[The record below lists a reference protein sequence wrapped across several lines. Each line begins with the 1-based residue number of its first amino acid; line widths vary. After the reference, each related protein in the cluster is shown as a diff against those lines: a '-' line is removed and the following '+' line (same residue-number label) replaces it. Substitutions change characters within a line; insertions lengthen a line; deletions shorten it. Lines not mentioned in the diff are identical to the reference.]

1 MATLRL
7 TLNECP
13 IDLRLIR
20 RLTLLAG
27 MLSACVV
34 NSEVSAA
41 EPKLRC
47 IEPDAKT
54 GSSAAVVVG
63 DVPLVQTDQVFS
75 AAIVEGD
82 VDPASVEQQIEGLF
96 RKLETVLKTAG
107 SGLDRSVKLD
117 FYVAEWKL
125 IRLIEAEL
133 ARQFEGD
140 HKPAVA
146 FIVTRP
152 ADQRSLVS
160 VDAIATTAKQPGRS
174 AQILRDEKNDAAVSV
189 VPDGTR
195 IYVSGQAARNESLGK
210 ATRGTLEQLHETLRF
225 LRRRP
230 DDILQIKCFLQPMS
244 KADVVRAEIKRF
256 FGSKPVPP
264 VSLVEW
270 QSGAT
275 VPLEIEIVAFGGRN
289 RTGPVVEYL
298 TPPGMKASPVFS
310 RVARINHS
318 KSIYISGLYPAEES
332 SEAILEVEQLFSS
345 LKRILKK
352 SGSDLRHLV
361 KATYYVSEDHTS
373 RSLNQLR
380 PKYYD
385 PERPPAASKAK
396 VADVG
401 QPGAGITLDMIAVP
415 AIGPEL
421 SEYGPAEFGHGLSA
435 EEASAGWISLFDGR
449 TAFGWSGASVSDGL
463 LSGGRTNSKFQAFE
477 IRAKS
482 KTEGLLRIGKLF
494 FPLNGDFSA
503 KVEADSQASP
513 QTISLGK
520 GLRIEELAIRPIH
533 SKVLFDKVISEWR
546 PIDRDSIPDNRRPK
560 WSVQDGVL
568 RAVGGPG
575 CIEYQGRQFGDFI
588 LQLDIRTRVRHANG
602 GVFFRAIRG
611 DFMNGY
617 EAQVFNRSVNGDPA
631 HPATW
636 STGGIDDRQNARR
649 MVSRDG
655 EFFLM
660 TIVAN
665 GPHIAT
671 WVNGHQQV
679 DWKDTRELDDNP
691 RKGRREK
698 PGVLQLQAHDPD
710 TDVEFRRISIS
721 PFE

>member
-1 MATLRL
+1 MAILRL
-7 TLNECP
+7 TLNDGP
-13 IDLRLIR
+13 IDLRLICCSI
-20 RLTLLAG
+20 LLAG
-27 MLSACVV
+27 MLSAGVV
-34 NSEVSAA
+34 RSGVCAA

-63 DVPLVQTDQVFS
+63 DIPLVQTDQIFS
-75 AAIVEGD
+75 SANVEGD
-82 VDPASVEQQIEGLF
+82 VDPASAEQQIAGLI
-96 RKLETVLKTAG
+96 RKLDTVLKNDG
-107 SGLDRSVKLD
+107 SGLDRSVKLN

-125 IRLIEAEL
+125 IRLVEAEL

-160 VDAIATTAKQPGRS
+160 VDAIATTTKQPGRA
-174 AQILRDEKNDAAVSV
+174 AQILRDEKNGVAVSI

-195 IYVSGQAARNESLGK
+195 IYVSGQAARNESLSK
-210 ATRGTLEQLHETLRF
+210 ATRGTLEQLHETIRF

-230 DDILQIKCFLQPMS
+230 EDILQIKCFVQPMS
-244 KADVVRAEIKRF
+244 KADVVRAEIRQF
-256 FGSKPVPP
+256 FGAKPVPP

-275 VPLEIEIVAFGGRN
+275 VPIEIEIVAFGGRN

-318 KSIYISGLYPAEES
+318 QSIYISGLYPAEES
-332 SEAILEVEQLFSS
+332 SETIPEVEQLFSS

-361 KATYYVSEDHTS
+361 KATYCVSTDHTS
-373 RSLNQLR
+373 RSLNELR
-380 PKYYD
+380 PKYYN

-396 VADVG
+396 VTDVG
-401 QPGAGITLDMIAVP
+401 QADAGITLDMIAVP
-415 AIGPEL
+415 AVGPEF
-421 SEYGPAEFGHGLSA
+421 SEYGAAEFGHGLSA
-435 EEASAGWISLFDGR
+435 EEAAAGWVSLFDGR
-449 TAFGWSGASVSDGL
+449 TTYGWTGASVSGGL
-463 LSGGRTNSKFQAFE
+463 LTGGRTKSKFQAFE

-482 KTEGLLRIGKLF
+482 NTEGLLRIGKLL
-494 FPLNGDFSA
+494 FPLNGDFAA
-503 KVEADSQASP
+503 KVEAGSEAAA

-520 GLRIEELAIRPIH
+520 GLQIKELAIRPIH

-546 PIDRDSIPDNRRPK
+546 PIDRASIPDNRRPK

-575 CIEYQGRQFGDFI
+575 CIEYQGAQFGDFV
-588 LQLDIRTRVRHANG
+588 LQLDVRTRVRHANG

-617 EAQVFNRSVNGDPA
+617 EAQVFNRSENGDPA
-631 HPATW
+631 RPATW

-655 EFFLM
+655 EFFRI

-671 WVNGHQQV
+671 WVNGYQQV
-679 DWKDTRELDDNP
+679 DWTDPRELDDNP

-710 TDVEFRRISIS
+710 TNIEFRRISIS
-721 PFE
+721 PF

>member
-1 MATLRL
+1 MAVLRM
-7 TLNECP
+7 TLNECL
-13 IDLRLIR
+13 IDLRL
-20 RLTLLAG
+20 TFHSVVLAVG
-27 MLSACVV
+27 LSVAFAVPAEADD
-34 NSEVSAA
+34 SE
-41 EPKLRC
+41 LRY
-47 IEPDAKT
+47 IEPNAKT

-63 DVPLVQTDQVFS
+63 DVPLVQTDQIFS
-75 AAIVEGD
+75 SANVAGD
-82 VDPASVEQQIEGLF
+82 VDPVSVEQQIQSLF
-96 RKLETVLKTAG
+96 GKLDSVLKRGG
-107 SGLDRSVKLD
+107 SGLDRSVKLNI
-117 FYVAEWKL
+117 YVAEWKL
-125 IRLIEAEL
+125 IRQVNAEL
-133 ARQFEGD
+133 ARQFQGD
-140 HKPAVA
+140 HQPAVA

-152 ADQRSLVS
+152 ADQRSLVA
-160 VDAIATTAKQPGRS
+160 VDAIATTTKQPGRS
-174 AQILRDEKNDAAVSV
+174 AQILRDEKNDAAVSI

-195 IYVSGQAARNESLGK
+195 IYVSGQAARNESLGE
-210 ATRGTLEQLHETLRF
+210 ATRGTLEQLQETLRF

-230 DDILQIKCFLQPMS
+230 EDILQIKCFLQPMS
-244 KADVVRAEIKRF
+244 KADLVRAEIKRF
-256 FGSKPVPP
+256 FSPKPVPP

-275 VPLEIEIVAFGGRN
+275 VPIEIEIVAYGGRN

-310 RVARINHS
+310 RVTRINHS

-332 SEAILEVEQLFSS
+332 SETIPEVEQLFSS

-361 KATYYVSEDHTS
+361 KATYYVSADHTS
-373 RSLNQLR
+373 RSLNELR

-385 PERPPAASKAK
+385 PDRPPAASKAK

-401 QPGAGITLDMIAVP
+401 QPGAGFTLDMIAVP
-415 AIGPEL
+415 AVGPEL

-435 EEASAGWISLFDGR
+435 KEAAAGWVSLFDGQ
-449 TAFGWSGASVSDGL
+449 TTYGWSGASVSDGL
-463 LSGGRTNSKFQAFE
+463 LSGGRTTSKFQAFE
-477 IRAKS
+477 VRAKS
-482 KTEGLLRIGKLF
+482 KTAGLLRIGKLF
-494 FPLNGDFSA
+494 FPLNGDFTA
-503 KVEADSQASP
+503 KVEADSEAAP

-520 GLRIEELAIRPIH
+520 GLQIEELTIRPIQ

-546 PIDRDSIPDNRRPK
+546 PIDRESIPDNRRPK

-575 CIEYQGRQFGDFI
+575 CIEYQGGQFGDFV

-602 GVFFRAIRG
+602 GVFFRAIPG

-617 EAQVFNRSVNGDPA
+617 EAQVFNRSVNGNPA

-655 EFFLM
+655 EFFRM

-671 WVNGHQQV
+671 WINGHQQV
-679 DWKDTRELDDNP
+679 GWTDTRELHDNP
-691 RKGRREK
+691 REGRREK

>member
-1 MATLRL
+1 MRL

-20 RLTLLAG
+20 RSTQCAGLLA
-27 MLSACVV
+27 LFIIVSAA
-34 NSEVSAA
+34 NAA

-47 IEPDAKT
+47 IEPDART

-63 DVPLVQTDQVFS
+63 DVPLVQTGQMFS
-75 AAIVEGD
+75 SPNIAGD
-82 VDPASVEQQIEGLF
+82 VDPLPVEQQIKRLF
-96 RKLETVLKTAG
+96 RRLDATLEHSG
-107 SGLDRSVKLD
+107 SRLGRAVKLN
-117 FYVAEWKL
+117 FYVTEWSQ
-125 IRLIEAEL
+125 IRQIKAEL
-133 ARQFEGD
+133 ARQFPGE

-152 ADQRSLVS
+152 ADQRSPVS
-160 VDAIATTAKQPGRS
+160 VDAIAMASQSPGRS
-174 AQILRDEKNDAAVSV
+174 ARIFRADGNNPAVSL

-195 IYVSGQAARNESLGK
+195 IYVSGQASRNESLGK

-230 DDILQIKCFLQPMS
+230 EDILQIKCFLQPMS
-244 KADVVRAEIKRF
+244 KADAVRAEIKRF

-275 VPLEIEIVAFGGRN
+275 VPIEIEIVAFGGRN

-318 KSIYISGLYPAEES
+318 RSIYISGLYPAEES
-332 SEAILEVEQLFSS
+332 SETIPEVEQLFSS
-345 LKRILKK
+345 LKRVLKK
-352 SGSDLRHLV
+352 SGGDLSHLV
-361 KATYYVSEDHTS
+361 KATYYVSADHTS
-373 RSLNQLR
+373 RSLNELR
-380 PKYYD
+380 PMYYD

-401 QPGAGITLDMIAVP
+401 QTGAGITLDMIAVP
-415 AIGPEL
+415 AGGPEL

-435 EEASAGWISLFDGR
+435 DEASAGWISLFDGR
-449 TAFGWSGASVSDGL
+449 TTYGWTGASVSEGL

-482 KTEGLLRIGKLF
+482 KTEGLLRIGKRF

-503 KVEADSQASP
+503 KVEAGSEASP

-520 GLRIEELAIRPIH
+520 GLQIEELAIRPIH

-546 PIDRDSIPDNRRPK
+546 PIDRESIPDNRRPK

-575 CIEYQGRQFGDFI
+575 CVKI
-588 LQLDIRTRVRHANG
+588 
-602 GVFFRAIRG
+602 
-611 DFMNGY
+611 
-617 EAQVFNRSVNGDPA
+617 
-631 HPATW
+631 
-636 STGGIDDRQNARR
+636 
-649 MVSRDG
+649 
-655 EFFLM
+655 
-660 TIVAN
+660 
-665 GPHIAT
+665 
-671 WVNGHQQV
+671 
-679 DWKDTRELDDNP
+679 K
-691 RKGRREK
+691 
-698 PGVLQLQAHDPD
+698 
-710 TDVEFRRISIS
+710 
-721 PFE
+721 